1 MSEKRFE
8 IELERSNGRFEFMS
22 EIVDKGM
29 LETIEME
36 GSEVEDEDN
45 ENSRQNKADQKG
57 QNEDDDPS
65 LSLEKLVW
73 IELIALG
80 N

>member
-1 MSEKRFE
+1 MSEKRLE

-22 EIVDKGM
+22 EIVNKCM
-29 LETIEME
+29 LEAIEME